1 MRDPAEDGGVQNQGG
16 GVQNQG
22 GGVQNPKGGVQN
34 QRRRDVDWTK
44 EPEESKVYPATHH
57 FRVIGDE
64 TFDAQTLH
72 EICKEYDLRAPVEA
86 GNASSGGKYRS
97 YQVSVHFP
105 DRATHHRFHNAVKAA
120 KGVKV
125 VL

>member
-1 MRDPAEDGGVQNQGG
+1 MELDF
-16 GVQNQG
+16 
-22 GGVQNPKGGVQN
+22 
-34 QRRRDVDWTK
+34 TK
-44 EPEESKVYPATHH
+44 EPDEKKVYPATHH

-72 EICKEYDLRAPVEA
+72 EICKEYDVRQAPTA
-86 GNASSGGKYRS
+86 GNASSGGKYIS

-105 DRATHHRFHNAVKAA
+105 DRETHHRFHNAVKGA